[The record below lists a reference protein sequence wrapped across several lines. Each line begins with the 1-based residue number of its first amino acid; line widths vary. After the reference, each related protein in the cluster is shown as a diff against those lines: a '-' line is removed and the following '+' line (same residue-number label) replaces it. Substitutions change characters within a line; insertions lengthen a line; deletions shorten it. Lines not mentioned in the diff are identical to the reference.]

1 MKIVILGSKGFVG
14 RNLTQHLSKTHR
26 VFPLTREVID
36 LLDFS
41 QVTKFLEECNP
52 DVVINAAATMTQ
64 ASMVADTRNNL
75 GIFMNFYNN
84 RHLFGRFLNLGSG
97 AEFDRSKNINI
108 ASSEEIF
115 NILPED
121 SYGFGQNMKARLSA
135 TTENFFNLRIFNCF
149 GWGEIQTRI
158 FPKFIRESEPLIVDD
173 RLFDYFSIQDLC
185 TVVDY
190 YVTEHEPK
198 YKDINCVYRSKR
210 LISDTMRIFKE
221 ITGIDK
227 KIVVT
232 SVNKHNYTGDS
243 KELFYLGLELL
254 ELEKSF
260 ELYAGKEV
268 HKDV

>member
-14 RNLTQHLSKTHR
+14 RNLTQHLSKTHH
-26 VFPLTREVID
+26 VFPLSRGVIN
-36 LLDFS
+36 LLDFDE
-41 QVTKFLEECNP
+41 VTKFLKEYNP

-64 ASMVADTRNNL
+64 ASTISDARNNL

-108 ASSEEIF
+108 ASSEDIF

-121 SYGFGQNMKARLSA
+121 SYGFGQNIKARLSV

-158 FPKFIRESEPLIVDD
+158 FPKFIHESEPLTVDD

-198 YKDINCVYRSKR
+198 YKDINCVYRSKK

-221 ITGIDK
+221 ITGINK

-232 SVNKHNYTGDS
+232 SMNQNNYTGDP

-260 ELYAGKEV
+260 KLYAEKV
-268 HKDV
+268 HKNV